1 MTQSTRETER
11 KYEVPASGDV
21 PFLPGLTGAGTGW
34 SLVDGGAHE
43 LDAVYYDTADLRLLR
58 AAATLRRRTGGSDA
72 GWHLKLP
79 LGDDTREE
87 IRAPL
92 TANDHGNP
100 DDLPGN
106 LRDLALSRT
115 RGARLE
121 PVVRLRTDRTV
132 RELVDADGGLL
143 AELTLDRVRADSLRG
158 DRGHAAWTE
167 LEIEAATADPAG
179 TVLERV
185 EKALGKEGITRSSA
199 PSKVARALSD
209 ITPGTVPAARRR
221 RAAGT
226 APGTAGEQVVAY
238 LTEQADAVVTL
249 DPAVRRGLPDAV
261 HQMRVACR
269 RLRSCLRSYRPLL
282 DRELTEPVRAE
293 LKWLGGELGAERDQ
307 EVLLARLR
315 GGVDALPG
323 ELVLGPVS
331 ARLQAWD
338 AARSS
343 EARDR
348 TLAALSSPRYVA
360 LLEALD
366 RLTTHPPLRPK
377 AARKP
382 AKVLPGTLLK
392 EHDRLARRIERAL
405 RTPPGPERDAA
416 LHQARKGAKRVRYAA
431 EAARPGLGGTA
442 KRLGKRVKAVQKA
455 LGDHHDSV
463 VSRETLRRQAVAAH
477 RAGEPGFTWGL
488 LYGREQAGAADRER
502 ELPRLWRSATRGGLR
517 KALRA

>member
-1 MTQSTRETER
+1 MTESTREIER
-11 KYEVPASGDV
+11 KYEVPAGGG
-21 PFLPGLTGAGTGW
+21 LPSLSRLTGAGGDW
-34 SLVDGGAHE
+34 SLADGGRHD

-58 AAATLRRRTGGSDA
+58 ARATLRRRTGGSDA

-79 LGDDTREE
+79 LDEDTREE

-92 TANDHGNP
+92 GTNDHGNP
-100 DDLPGN
+100 DDIPDG
-106 LRDLALSRT
+106 LRDLLLSRT

-121 PVVRLRTDRTV
+121 PVLRLRTDRTV
-132 RELVDADGGLL
+132 RELLDADGGLL

-158 DRGHAAWTE
+158 DRGHTSWTE
-167 LEIEAATADPAG
+167 LEVEAVAEEPAAT
-179 TVLERV
+179 VLKRV
-185 EKALGKEGITRSSA
+185 EKALGKEGFTRSDA
-199 PSKVARALSD
+199 PSKAVRALND
-209 ITPGTVPAARRR
+209 TVPAALP
-221 RAAGT
+221 APQSPPGT
-226 APGTAGEQVVAY
+226 PGTAGEHVHAY
-238 LTEQADAVVTL
+238 LTRQVRAIVDL
-249 DPAVRRGLPDAV
+249 DPAVRRGLPDSV
-261 HQMRVACR
+261 HRMRVACR

-282 DRELTEPVRAE
+282 DRGATEPVRAE

-307 EVLLARLR
+307 EVLLERLR

-338 AARSS
+338 VARSA

-366 RLTTHPPLRPK
+366 RLSAHPPLRPK

-382 AKVLPGTLLK
+382 AKVLPRALGK
-392 EHDRLARRIERAL
+392 EHDRLARRVERAL
-405 RTPPGPERDAA
+405 GTPAGPERDAA
-416 LHQARKGAKRVRYAA
+416 LHQARKAAKRVRYAA
-431 EAARPGLGGTA
+431 EAARPALGGTA

-463 VSRETLRRQAVAAH
+463 VARETLRRQAVAAH

-502 ELPRLWRSATRGGLR
+502 ELPELWRAAERGGPR
-517 KALRA
+517 EAKRS

>member
-11 KYEVPASGDV
+11 KYEVPASGDA
-21 PFLPGLTGAGTGW
+21 PRLTGLTGSGKGW
-34 SLVDGGAHE
+34 SLVDGGAHD

-58 AAATLRRRTGGSDA
+58 ASATLRRREGGPDA

-79 LGDDTREE
+79 LGEDTREE

-92 TANDHGNP
+92 GTHDRGNP
-100 DDLPGN
+100 HDIPEG

-121 PVVRLRTDRTV
+121 PVVRLRTERTV

-158 DRGHAAWTE
+158 DHGHAAWTE
-167 LEIEAATADPAG
+167 LEVEAVTEDTAP

-185 EKALGKEGITRSSA
+185 EKALGKEGFTRSDA
-199 PSKVARALSD
+199 PSKAARALSET
-209 ITPGTVPAARRR
+209 TPGTVPVAPRPAD
-221 RAAGT
+221 T
-226 APGTAGEQVVAY
+226 ASGTAGEHVLAY
-238 LTEQADAVVTL
+238 LTRQARAVVDL
-249 DPAVRRGLPDAV
+249 DPAVRRGLPDSV

-282 DRELTEPVRAE
+282 DGEVTEPVRAE

-366 RLTTHPPLRPK
+366 RLTTHPPLRAK

-382 AKVLPGTLLK
+382 AKVLPRALLK
-392 EHDRLARRIERAL
+392 EHDRLAHRVERAL
-405 RTPPGPERDAA
+405 RTPAGPERDAA
-416 LHQARKGAKRVRYAA
+416 FHEARKGAKRVRYAA
-431 EAARPGLGGTA
+431 EAARPALGGAA
-442 KRLGKRVKAVQKA
+442 KRLAKRVKAVQEA

-463 VSRETLRRQAVAAH
+463 VARETLRRQAVAAH
-477 RAGEPGFTWGL
+477 RVGEPGFTWGL

-502 ELPRLWRSATRGGLR
+502 ELPQLWRAATHGDAR
-517 KALRA
+517 KALGT